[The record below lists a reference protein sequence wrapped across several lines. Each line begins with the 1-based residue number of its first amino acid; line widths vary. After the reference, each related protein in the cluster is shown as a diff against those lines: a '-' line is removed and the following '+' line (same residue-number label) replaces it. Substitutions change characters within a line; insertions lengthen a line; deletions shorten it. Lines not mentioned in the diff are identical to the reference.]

1 MLLKQFDN
9 LSDLNSNMHFSS
21 ELIKM
26 CMPQKTFKNRMHLNH
41 EGAFARNRRVNLGCS
56 AAGYMFLFSPPA
68 FTAAQDTL
76 EKNLIEADA
85 ERL

>member
-26 CMPQKTFKNRMHLNH
+26 WMPQKN
-41 EGAFARNRRVNLGCS
+41 
-56 AAGYMFLFSPPA
+56 
-68 FTAAQDTL
+68 
-76 EKNLIEADA
+76 I
-85 ERL
+85 